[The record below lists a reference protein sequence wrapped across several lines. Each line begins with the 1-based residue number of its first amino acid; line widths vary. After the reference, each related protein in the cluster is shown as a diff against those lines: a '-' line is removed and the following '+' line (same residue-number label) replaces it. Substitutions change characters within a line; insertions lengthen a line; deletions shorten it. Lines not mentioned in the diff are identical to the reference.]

1 MSWFI
6 GGCKRPLDPLF
17 LRRAAHRTAI
27 KSSLADFPRHL
38 WHGHWQATLAVQCGE
53 STTLCKN
60 RMFTGIITGIGQI
73 TRVYSLG
80 DSPSHGKQ
88 LQITAPPEY
97 LCDVQAGDSIAL
109 NGACMTVAA
118 LDRTTDTFTVDI
130 SGESLSRTAGL
141 DVPGPVNLEKAL
153 RASDRLGGHLVSGH
167 VDGVGSV
174 SVFAEQ
180 GESHLLQIETPPE
193 LAPFLAY
200 KGSVTVQGVSLTI
213 NAVNDTPRAC
223 TLSINLIPHTLVHTT
238 LQHLRTGSRVNLEI
252 DMLARYVQR
261 MLALQHH

>member
-1 MSWFI
+1 
-6 GGCKRPLDPLF
+6 
-17 LRRAAHRTAI
+17 
-27 KSSLADFPRHL
+27 
-38 WHGHWQATLAVQCGE
+38 
-53 STTLCKN
+53 
-60 RMFTGIITGIGQI
+60 MFTGIITGIGQI
-73 TRVYSLG
+73 TRVHSLG
-80 DSPSHGKQ
+80 DSPAHGKQ
-88 LQITAPPEY
+88 LQITTPPEY
-97 LCDVQAGDSIAL
+97 LCDVQAGESIAL

-180 GESHLLQIETPPE
+180 GESHLLQIEAPPE

-238 LQHLRTGSRVNLEI
+238 LQHLRGAAVSI
-252 DMLARYVQR
+252 WK
-261 MLALQHH
+261 